1 MVYRPPDVEVKLVVR
16 VVERSPRAVV
26 GPLRKMRQD
35 EDLGGSCHTPLLS
48 ARHSLR
54 NQVIS
59 IITHKFKEISLVHLS
74 WFLAQVSISISTELP
89 KEVICPL
96 PDVSRSSKGQ

>member
-1 MVYRPPDVEVKLVVR
+1 MSNGLPDVEVTLVVK
-16 VVERSPRAVV
+16 VVERRPRAVV

-35 EDLGGSCHTPLLS
+35 EDPGGSCHTPLLS
-48 ARHSLR
+48 ARHSLCIQDQ
-54 NQVIS
+54 NHNTQIQIS
-59 IITHKFKEISLVHLS
+59 RIHLS
-74 WFLAQVSISISTELP
+74 WFLAQVRISISTELP